1 MGYFNKRGIGI
12 GWVVMAIV
20 AIVSGMIAIFMF
32 SGIADVVKENTDF
45 NCLVGVRL
53 ASISGAQTSPC
64 KTSLAV
70 ITPMEFKEDREG
82 NLNFDFK
89 NCPQV
94 KAQAETLSPKELSRA
109 CETFRLADKGLT
121 CWTNYMSGKGNLP
134 TWTCSSVC
142 LKPSYGSIFLGESN
156 QMIKLPNK
164 FFDFENPELDN
175 FYIFPGK
182 KFKSDKIQ
190 DLSKLEP
197 YIGNS
202 FGVELEKTDDDSI
215 INVNSMTSGEYSLVI
230 KLPFEAVTPTDLK
243 EVFVNGKTTRR
254 FSQEETYESRIST
267 GRIKINTLT
276 IAPEN
281 QESKDFLDILT
292 FPIET
297 IQTLDD
303 DDSVKLIAD
312 YIYARERFRFTEN
325 SDWTV
330 QYVDSDDWL
339 EIPFTDIGFAS
350 LTRNADWDI
359 EKDSINYGYN
369 GVC

>member
-45 NCLVGVRL
+45 NCLVGIRL

-70 ITPMEFKEDREG
+70 ITPMEFKKDRDG

-134 TWTCSSVC
+134 TWTCFSVC
-142 LKPSYGSIFLGESN
+142 LKPSYGSILLDESK
-156 QMIKLPNK
+156 QTIKLPNK
-164 FFDFENPELDN
+164 FFDFENTELDN

-215 INVNSMTSGEYSLVI
+215 IKLKEGSRYNDVSLVI
-230 KLPFEAVTPTDLK
+230 KLPFESVTPTGLK

-254 FSQEETYESRIST
+254 FSQGETYESRISA
-267 GRIKINTLT
+267 GRIRINTIPLSPPYSLSVGST
-276 IAPEN
+276 LKTLMEINLEVLA
-281 QESKDFLDILT
+281 ES
-292 FPIET
+292 E
-297 IQTLDD
+297 
-303 DDSVKLIAD
+303 
-312 YIYARERFRFTEN
+312 ERFYFTEN

-330 QYVDSDDWL
+330 QYIDSDDWL
-339 EIPFTDIGFAS
+339 EIPLTDIGIS
-350 LTRNADWDI
+350 DINRNLDWDI
-359 EKDSINYGYN
+359 NKDSINYGYN

>member
-45 NCLVGVRL
+45 NCLVGIRL

-70 ITPMEFKEDREG
+70 ITPMEFKEDRDG

-134 TWTCSSVC
+134 TWTCFSVC
-142 LKPSYGSIFLGESN
+142 LKPSYGSILLDESK
-156 QMIKLPNK
+156 QTIKLPNK
-164 FFDFENPELDN
+164 FFDFENTELDN

-215 INVNSMTSGEYSLVI
+215 IKLKEGSRYNDVSLVI
-230 KLPFEAVTPTDLK
+230 KLPFESVTPTGLK

-254 FSQEETYESRIST
+254 FSQGETYESRISA
-267 GRIKINTLT
+267 GRIRINTAALFNLFDT
-276 IAPEN
+276 SLSN
-281 QESKDFLDILT
+281 VNFG
-292 FPIET
+292 
-297 IQTLDD
+297 
-303 DDSVKLIAD
+303 LIVD
-312 YIYARERFRFTEN
+312 QLIDGRERFYFTEN

-330 QYVDSDDWL
+330 QYIDSDDWL
-339 EIPFTDIGFAS
+339 EIPLTDIGIS
-350 LTRNADWDI
+350 DINRNLDWDI
-359 EKDSINYGYN
+359 NKDSINYGYN

>member
-1 MGYFNKRGIGI
+1 
-12 GWVVMAIV
+12 
-20 AIVSGMIAIFMF
+20 
-32 SGIADVVKENTDF
+32 
-45 NCLVGVRL
+45 
-53 ASISGAQTSPC
+53 
-64 KTSLAV
+64 
-70 ITPMEFKEDREG
+70 MEFKEDREG

-121 CWTNYMSGKGNLP
+121 CWTNYMSGKGSLP
-134 TWTCSSVC
+134 TWTCFSVC
-142 LKPSYGSIFLGESN
+142 LKPSYGSILLDESK
-156 QMIKLPNK
+156 QTIKLPNK

-215 INVNSMTSGEYSLVI
+215 IKLKEGSRYNDVSLVI
-230 KLPFEAVTPTDLK
+230 KLPFEAVTPTGLK

-267 GRIKINTLT
+267 GRIRINTLT
-276 IAPEN
+276 ISPTEPSSI
-281 QESKDFLDILT
+281 EFLR
-292 FPIET
+292 
-297 IQTLDD
+297 TLDEIHFG
-303 DDSVKLIAD
+303 LIVD
-312 YIYARERFRFTEN
+312 ELLDGRERFYFTEN
-325 SDWTV
+325 SDWAV
-330 QYVDSDDWL
+330 QYIDSDDWL
-339 EIPFTDIGFAS
+339 EIPFTDVGPADIN
-350 LTRNADWDI
+350 RNLDWDI

>member
-1 MGYFNKRGIGI
+1 MGYFNKRGIGV

-20 AIVSGMIAIFMF
+20 AIVGGMIAIFMF
-32 SGIADVVKENTDF
+32 SGIADVIKENADF
-45 NCLVGVRL
+45 NCLVGIRL

-64 KTSLAV
+64 KTSLTV
-70 ITPMEFKEDREG
+70 ITPMEFKKDREG

-94 KAQAETLSPKELSRA
+94 KAQAEYFSPKELSRA
-109 CETFRLADKGLT
+109 CETVKLADKGLT

-134 TWTCSSVC
+134 TWTCFSVC
-142 LKPSYGSIFLGESN
+142 LKPSYGSILLDESK
-156 QMIKLPNK
+156 QTIKLPNK

-215 INVNSMTSGEYSLVI
+215 IKLKEGSRYNDVSLVI
-230 KLPFEAVTPTDLK
+230 KLPFESVTPTGLK
-243 EVFVNGKTTRR
+243 EVFMNGKTTRR
-254 FSQEETYESRIST
+254 FSQGETYESRIST
-267 GRIKINTLT
+267 ERIRINTAAL
-276 IAPEN
+276 
-281 QESKDFLDILT
+281 
-292 FPIET
+292 FPLSFDTNIIGD

-303 DDSVKLIAD
+303 IPVGLAVDKLID
-312 YIYARERFRFTEN
+312 GRERFYFTEN

-330 QYVDSDDWL
+330 QYIDSDDWS
-339 EIPFTDIGFAS
+339 EIPFTDIGFADIN
-350 LTRNADWDI
+350 RNLDWDI
-359 EKDSINYGYN
+359 NKDSINYGYN